1 MAAFTPSFGD
11 RLVERYEELRRQA
24 AGELGRGAGM
34 VVFLRQGMK
43 AWMDSWSK
51 WASEPTERPSNRS
64 DSGNVLPPKARDE
77 ITLVLAGMALR
88 GNALRYPE
96 TDAQGAIQGVGAIT
110 A

>member
-43 AWMDSWSK
+43 VWMDSWSK
-51 WASEPTERPSNRS
+51 WASEAYGAALKPIGFGKRPASK
-64 DSGNVLPPKARDE
+64 GAR
-77 ITLVLAGMALR
+77 
-88 GNALRYPE
+88 
-96 TDAQGAIQGVGAIT
+96 
-110 A
+110 